1 MPLICLLVCSL
12 LEMYFNTISGTQRLA
27 TLLEGVNNK
36 FFEVNFKNL
45 IFYIYGCSR
54 VSKLEIVML
63 HDSVVKGQ
71 SVIMFLY

>member
-1 MPLICLLVCSL
+1 MLDKVCCIK
-12 LEMYFNTISGTQRLA
+12 EGCEWRLA